1 LVIGKKESPGSD
13 MRGFLFCLCVGLPA
27 AATLGPA
34 AAAGDYGEE
43 HDKKGD
49 SDEQHAG
56 AGRSAKEKITREAGG
71 WLAKSLFQGTLALT
85 GGTAYAILSECR
97 REKNP
102 CSNLVT
108 WLSILPKG
116 LG

>member
-1 LVIGKKESPGSD
+1 
-13 MRGFLFCLCVGLPA
+13 MHNTPA
-27 AATLGPA
+27 PA
-34 AAAGDYGEE
+34 VPRR
-43 HDKKGD
+43 
-49 SDEQHAG
+49 QN
-56 AGRSAKEKITREAGG
+56 IPREAGG
-71 WLAKSLFQGTLALT
+71 WLAKSLFQGTLTLT

-102 CSNLVT
+102 CSKLVT